1 MKHPRPYPERRGD
14 GDAGGDEMT
23 GDEYL
28 AECVRIANLIKSGYV
43 GTIEASKLLKT
54 AVEKREAYI
63 KRNPCERPKHNPKND
78 VVIRKGMTEWDVFHE
93 LSMKRLKK
101 RCMNR
106 FPKDCW
112 GKNCPHFHAVD
123 MSIDDLFCTCD
134 ILQEGCDACEE
145 DFCFLLCPL
154 SERPPEGEWEPNGY
168 ERAEE
173 KHENKG

>member
-1 MKHPRPYPERRGD
+1 
-14 GDAGGDEMT
+14 
-23 GDEYL
+23 
-28 AECVRIANLIKSGYV
+28 
-43 GTIEASKLLKT
+43 
-54 AVEKREAYI
+54 
-63 KRNPCERPKHNPKND
+63 
-78 VVIRKGMTEWDVFHE
+78 
-93 LSMKRLKK
+93 
-101 RCMNR
+101 MNR

-154 SERPPEGEWEPNGY
+154 SERPPEGEGEPNGY